1 MNLLQL
7 RFITYALTVVLHVL
21 TIRKT
26 TNFYSYER
34 VESTKC
40 TEELSQEASYSSQAP
55 EEEIFQEASCSSQ
68 GPDAEISSDGLFHP
82 PPPFCFPK
90 TKMGS
95 RERPCQPSR
104 FQKFP

>member
-34 VESTKC
+34 VESAKC

-55 EEEIFQEASCSSQ
+55 EEEISQEASCSSQ

-82 PPPFCFPK
+82 LPETTTTILLPK
-90 TKMGS
+90 
-95 RERPCQPSR
+95 E
-104 FQKFP
+104 